1 MSVYTTLTCI
11 LRNISKVAD
20 KFYHHM
26 VHFSFLCSFL
36 LLTVAVSAE
45 GRVPR
50 VERIPISYYQDP
62 SILFMSFLLFV

>member
-45 GRVPR
+45 GRCLENSPDNLEKEVAR
-50 VERIPISYYQDP
+50 GSNFVE
-62 SILFMSFLLFV
+62 